1 MFLLSKLLFEGVVLK
16 RGARLFYLMGTLV
29 LILTVWTGL
38 EVQWSK
44 LDDITASSVLLN
56 LIIGISVGLTEIA
69 VGWLIGLH
77 IDEPKK

>member
-1 MFLLSKLLFEGVVLK
+1 MSEGVVLK
-16 RGARLFYLMGTLV
+16 RGARFFYLMGTLV
-29 LILTVWTGL
+29 LIITAWTGL

-44 LDDITASSVLLN
+44 LDDATATSVLLN